1 MHKAVYFDY
10 QKVAKETGVPD
21 GVVAEIENDVKRE
34 FPNDRM
40 MQELH
45 ILRALK
51 SRYWEKEK
59 S

>member
-1 MHKAVYFDY
+1 MHETAYFDY

-21 GVVAEIENDVKRE
+21 GVVAEIEYDVKRE

-51 SRYWEKEK
+51 SRYWEKEE